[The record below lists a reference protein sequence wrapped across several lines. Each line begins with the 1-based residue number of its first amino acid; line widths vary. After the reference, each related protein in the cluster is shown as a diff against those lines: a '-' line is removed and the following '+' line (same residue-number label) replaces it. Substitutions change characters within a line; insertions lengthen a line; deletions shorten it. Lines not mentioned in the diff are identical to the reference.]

1 MRFVRNVLWWIGR
14 ACNRIYWAKHYFIF
28 PPDENDAEE
37 MAVYNRRLP

>member
-1 MRFVRNVLWWIGR
+1 MRVVVRVLDWISKCCNVLLWSG
-14 ACNRIYWAKHYFIF
+14 IYFAL